1 MMNYLFIIS
10 LISVMING
18 SLGLKKIISPVAG
31 TEVVSDTIYTYSNP
45 VGGITNIGD
54 PYVLNYGGKYYMY
67 ATSSKDGFYVWE
79 SSNMVDWVKGGLALN
94 RKDAANGWGKGNFW
108 APEVK
113 YYKGKFY
120 MTYSAISDNGKMKI
134 RIAQSDSPLG
144 PYLNWSEPFL
154 SNDQYSYIDADLF
167 IDGDKVYLYFVKDCS
182 ENIINGKH
190 VSQVYVCELSY
201 NLMEFTGYPKLIL
214 TPDQTWEGAGDDWQ
228 WNEGPFVMKHD
239 NYYYLLYSANYYAS
253 AKYSVGVATSNSPMG
268 VWTKY
273 ANNPV
278 LKQDA
283 SLSVSGPGHCMVTS
297 SPDSSEFFIV
307 YHTHTYFD
315 KPGGNRNICIDRL
328 NFDNGV
334 LKVTG
339 PTRTPQPL
347 PGGIP
352 FRIVR

>member
-1 MMNYLFIIS
+1 
-10 LISVMING
+10 
-18 SLGLKKIISPVAG
+18 
-31 TEVVSDTIYTYSNP
+31 

-54 PYVLNYGGKYYMY
+54 PYVLKYGSKYYMY
-67 ATSSKDGFYVWE
+67 ATSSADGFYVWE

-94 RKDAANGWGKGNFW
+94 RKDAANEWGKGNFW

-144 PYLNWSEPFL
+144 PFLNWSEPFF

-167 IDGDKVYLYFVKDCS
+167 IDGEKVYMYFVKDCS

-201 NLMEFTGYPKLIL
+201 NLMEFAGYPKLIL
-214 TPDQTWEGAGDDWQ
+214 TPDQTWEGSGDDWQ

-253 AKYSVGVATSNSPMG
+253 ARYSVGVATSNSPMG

-283 SLSVSGPGHCMVTS
+283 SLRVSGPGHCMVTS

-307 YHTHTYFD
+307 YHTHTNFD
-315 KPGGNRNICIDRL
+315 KPGGNRNMCIDRL

-352 FRIVR
+352 FRILHPTD